1 MTKFEELM
9 IDKDNKMQRMV
20 IINER
25 KAILEKH
32 SWREYPLIGDSQMC
46 VEVDAKRAKLIV
58 ILNVENGEVRLRYM
72 DKLLA
77 IFNVDE
83 ELISALKYD
92 VLIKCIGFEIEKYDL
107 F

>member
-9 IDKDNKMQRMV
+9 MDKDNKIQRMV

-32 SWREYPLIGDSQMC
+32 SWKEYPLIGDNQMC

-83 ELISALKYD
+83 
-92 VLIKCIGFEIEKYDL
+92 
-107 F
+107 